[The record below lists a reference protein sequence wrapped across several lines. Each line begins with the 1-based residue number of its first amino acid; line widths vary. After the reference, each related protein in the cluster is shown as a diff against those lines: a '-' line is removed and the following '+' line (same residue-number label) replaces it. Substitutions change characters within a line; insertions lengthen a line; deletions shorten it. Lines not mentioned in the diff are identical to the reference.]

1 MNKVYFDDKGK
12 LSLVLDNVKLQDNLV
27 NNIDLSTVN
36 ELEIDKES
44 VANLIACF
52 WNDDIDVEKTHQGN
66 PITFGFHETVYN
78 NFYKIYH
85 SSDKIGELE
94 EELKN
99 KIEEVETCRNKL
111 RDLDNKYYKITK
123 LIDNFNKIHWYK
135 RWLKKIK
142 Y

>member
-52 WNDDIDVEKTHQGN
+52 WNDDIDVEKQKN
-66 PITFGFHETVYN
+66 YN
-78 NFYKIYH
+78 WFSFNKVSYSNTYTIYH
-85 SSDKIGELE
+85 SSDKVAELE
-94 EELKN
+94 QKLKEKVEQEEKL
-99 KIEEVETCRNKL
+99 RNKL
-111 RDLDNKYYKITK
+111 DDLDNEYYKITK
-123 LIDNFNKIHWYK
+123 LIDNFNKLPWYK
-135 RWLKKIK
+135 RWLKKIT